1 MLMRR
6 LPPVIGAAHVK
17 WFNDQHCVGC
27 SPDALDRI
35 FDRWWLASLAFF
47 SLLSLCAFVIDRIWG
62 ERAEGWFEGFVAQI
76 RFSSQ

>member
-1 MLMRR
+1 MRR
-6 LPPVIGAAHVK
+6 LPPGIAAA
-17 WFNDQHCVGC
+17 WFNDQYCVSC
-27 SPDALDRI
+27 PPDALDRI
-35 FDRWWLASLAFF
+35 FDRWCSPAFF

>member
-1 MLMRR
+1 MRR
-6 LPPVIGAAHVK
+6 LPRVIGAAHVK
-17 WFNDQHCVGC
+17 WFNDQYCVGC
-27 SPDALDRI
+27 PPDALDRI

-62 ERAEGWFEGFVAQI
+62 ERAEGWFEGVVAQI